1 MIFFDSKE
9 KPDLKDLDKIEELQG
24 NLSSQTQEDK
34 LMRSVLESDKKTI
47 DYGKIILDSINH
59 GIHSFN
65 PEMLFEQIVKDYA
78 LAEKIYGT
86 SFLREITGEDPSSI
100 KRNLKIPEY
109 QRHLKSKIKSKIEEL
124 KFEDYLD
131 KQNNPTHKAISLA
144 SLYLYT
150 SELDNLE
157 AKGLIGEKPS
167 KKFSYYGARFD
178 TKDYKKGDRY
188 KDLDLEKTVKQA
200 IRKKHKKIQKEDLKV
215 FKREAKGK
223 IEIVY
228 ALDASGSMTGK
239 KIEQCKKAAV
249 ALAYKAIN
257 EKDKVGL
264 IVFGEKIETVINP
277 TSEFMSLIYEIT
289 KIKAKKQTNIADSL
303 KKSLEIFSSAH
314 DSTKHLILIT
324 DGLPTVGENPQEET
338 INAVSQI
345 SSSGITISVVGI
357 ALDKKGLEL
366 SQKIANIGNGRLYS
380 IRTLENLDYI
390 VLQDY
395 YSLQ

>member
-1 MIFFDSKE
+1 MISFDSDD
-9 KPDLKDLDKIEELQG
+9 KPDLKDLDKIEELSG
-24 NLSSQTQEDK
+24 SLSSQTQEDK

-47 DYGKIILDSINH
+47 DYGKIILDSLNH

-65 PEMLFEQIVKDYA
+65 PEMLFEQIIKDYS

-86 SFLREITGEDPSSI
+86 SLLREITGEDASSI

-109 QRHLKSKIKSKIEEL
+109 QRHLKSKIKSKIEDL

-131 KQNNPTHKAISLA
+131 KENKPTQKAVTLA

-157 AKGLIGEKPS
+157 AKGLIGEKPN

-178 TKDYKKGDRY
+178 TKDYKKQDRY
-188 KDLDLEKTVKQA
+188 KDLDLKKTVKSA
-200 IRKKHKKIQKEDLKV
+200 IRKKHTKIQKEDLKV
-215 FKREAKGK
+215 FSREAKGK
-223 IEIVY
+223 IEIIY

-249 ALAYKAIN
+249 ALAYKAIG

-264 IVFGEKIETVINP
+264 IVFGEKIENVVYP
-277 TSEFMSLIYEIT
+277 TSDFMSLIYEIT
-289 KIKAKKQTNIADSL
+289 KIRAKKQTDIAQTL
-303 KKSLEIFSSAH
+303 QKSIEVFSNTPS
-314 DSTKHLILIT
+314 STKHLILIS
-324 DGLPTVGENPQEET
+324 DGLPTVGEKPEEET

-345 SSSGITISVVGI
+345 ASSGITISVIGI

-366 SQKIANIGNGRLYS
+366 SQKISDIGKGKLYS
-380 IRTLENLDYI
+380 IRTLENLDYV

-395 YSLQ
+395 YAL